1 MTCTRT
7 GADCRCTYTPA
18 CSRRG
23 NCCQCVAFHRERG
36 QATACMFTPAGEKSY
51 DRSLANLMR
60 DRKISILPSTPCSP
74 LT

>member
-1 MTCTRT
+1 MSCTRT

-36 QATACMFTPAGEKSY
+36 QAPACMFTPVGEKNY

-60 DRKISILPSTPCSP
+60 DRKISL
-74 LT
+74 